1 MTPPFSTSTIYRMK
15 NTALIIIFF
24 TLSLSPQVLFGADFP
39 SDMVPIKAGCFMMGT
54 DDNYFYVDNDDNSR
68 EKPAHKVCLDAFY
81 MDRFEVTQS
90 KWDAVMNINR
100 SIFREPDQPITH
112 IDWREA
118 RQYCKKTGRRL
129 PTEAEWEYSARAGK
143 QTRFPWGDEVD
154 DDYLWYAA
162 NSTREPAN
170 VGQKKPNAWGLYDMV
185 GGVWEWVGDW
195 FSHDYYKNS
204 PTINPKG
211 PDRQSFRVI
220 RGNSWMSE
228 EQHLRVTSRHR
239 GLSDPT
245 ESYWVGVRC
254 AMSP

>member
-1 MTPPFSTSTIYRMK
+1 MKHTSP
-15 NTALIIIFF
+15 IIIFF
-24 TLSLSPQVLFGADFP
+24 TLFLSPQVLFGADLP
-39 SDMVPIKAGCFMMGT
+39 SDMVQIKAGCFMMGT
-54 DDNYFYVDNDDNSR
+54 NDDYIYVDDDDNAR
-68 EKPAHKVCLDAFY
+68 EKPSHKVCLDAFY
-81 MDRFEVTQS
+81 MDRFEVTQN

-100 SIFREPDQPITH
+100 SVFHKPDQPITH

-118 RQYCKKTGRRL
+118 RQYCKKIGRRL

-170 VGQKKPNAWGLYDMV
+170 VGLKKPNAWGLYDMV

-195 FSHDYYKNS
+195 FSYDYYENS
-204 PTINPKG
+204 PTKNPKG

-228 EQHLRVTSRHR
+228 KKYLRVTSRHR